1 MKKIIAIVLLLAAL
15 FSLAACGDAV
25 SIGAFSSV
33 YFNSDDYDAAVQ
45 EVMTA
50 FKEYEGCT
58 LKEIGYAGDEAV
70 KAEAESRGLAPEQ
83 IIVLKSTFTTDD
95 KDHGL
100 VFEPNQTY
108 KDYLWILTRST
119 SDDPFW
125 TVADR
130 GYN

>member
-25 SIGAFSSV
+25 SIGSFSSV

-119 SDDPFW
+119 SADPFW

-130 GYN
+130 GSN